1 MGKISLSNII
11 DELAAKSGITR
22 ESSANFMHAFIAA
35 IERGLKEDNI
45 VKIKGL
51 GTFKLQEVNDRD
63 SVDVNTGERITIKG
77 YRKVTFTPDSVMKEL
92 VNRPFAHFEPTELN
106 DGFPVD
112 EVPVELDVA
121 AAEAPEVEVVEEI
134 VEEIVNPVT
143 EEPVAEE
150 SATEDSVVE
159 EIVTGE
165 PIAEAP
171 IAEDPTSE
179 EPVADEPVAD
189 AQVTDEPVLESA
201 SMQAEPV
208 ATKHLEPKNEKR
220 RRGCFWKLLLLLFV
234 VAAALALVYGY
245 ITLDGTAVEQ
255 EDAVVENEAITVRS
269 NLEEELG
276 AEWSNAP
283 QVEKHQQIEKEKV
296 AVGSVKQSDIA
307 APVEQEAASAGKEF
321 PIITES
327 EASKERSTEV
337 AQPTMSDFC
346 KVTPTEAL
354 RAKMVKDIT
363 LADTTDYELDGT
375 LVTHRLKRGETI
387 IQLANKYYGDKR
399 LWPYIVKHNRMSDF
413 NRVAIGQKID
423 IPVLKDKSVK

>member
-112 EVPVELDVA
+112 EEPVELDVA

-134 VEEIVNPVT
+134 VNPVT
-143 EEPVAEE
+143 EEPVAE
-150 SATEDSVVE
+150 
-159 EIVTGE
+159 
-165 PIAEAP
+165 
-171 IAEDPTSE
+171 
-179 EPVADEPVAD
+179 

-283 QVEKHQQIEKEKV
+283 QVEKHQQIEKEEV
-296 AVGSVKQSDIA
+296 AVESVKQSDIA
-307 APVEQEAASAGKEF
+307 APVEQEAASAGKET

-327 EASKERSTEV
+327 EASKERPTEV
-337 AQPTMSDFC
+337 AQPTKPDFC
-346 KVTPTEAL
+346 KVTPTESL
-354 RAKMVKDIT
+354 QAKTVKDIT
-363 LADTTDYELDGT
+363 LADTTDYAIDGT
-375 LVTHRLKRGETI
+375 LVTHSLKRGETI

>member
-35 IERGLKEDNI
+35 IERGLQEDNI

-51 GTFKLQEVNDRD
+51 GAFKLQEVNDRD

-121 AAEAPEVEVVEEI
+121 AAEAPEVEV

-283 QVEKHQQIEKEKV
+283 QVEKHQQIENEEV
-296 AVGSVKQSDIA
+296 AVESVKQSDIS
-307 APVEQEAASAGKEF
+307 APVEQEAASAGKET

-327 EASKERSTEV
+327 EASKERPTEV
-337 AQPTMSDFC
+337 AQPTKPDFC

-354 RAKMVKDIT
+354 QAKTVKDIT

-375 LVTHRLKRGETI
+375 LVTHRLKSGETI

-413 NRVAIGQKID
+413 NRVAIGQRID

>member
-112 EVPVELDVA
+112 EVPVELDVE

-134 VEEIVNPVT
+134 VNPVT
-143 EEPVAEE
+143 EEPVTEE
-150 SATEDSVVE
+150 PVA
-159 EIVTGE
+159 GE

-171 IAEDPTSE
+171 IAEGPTSE

-208 ATKHLEPKNEKR
+208 ATKPLEPKNEKR

-234 VAAALALVYGY
+234 VAAALVLVYGY

-283 QVEKHQQIEKEKV
+283 QVEKHQQIEKEEV
-296 AVGSVKQSDIA
+296 AVESVKQSDIA
-307 APVEQEAASAGKEF
+307 APVEQEAASAGKET

-327 EASKERSTEV
+327 EASKERPTEV

-354 RAKMVKDIT
+354 QAKTVKDIT
-363 LADTTDYELDGT
+363 LADTIDYELDGT
-375 LVTHRLKRGETI
+375 LVTHRLKSGETI

-413 NRVAIGQKID
+413 NRVAIGQRID

>member
-22 ESSANFMHAFIAA
+22 ESSANFMHAFIET

-121 AAEAPEVEVVEEI
+121 AAEALEVEVVEEI

-143 EEPVAEE
+143 EEPVTGEPIAE
-150 SATEDSVVE
+150 
-159 EIVTGE
+159 E

-179 EPVADEPVAD
+179 EPVADAK
-189 AQVTDEPVLESA
+189 VTDEPVLESA

-208 ATKHLEPKNEKR
+208 TTKHLEPKNEKR

-255 EDAVVENEAITVRS
+255 EDAFVENEAITVRS

-283 QVEKHQQIEKEKV
+283 QVEKHQQIEKEEV
-296 AVGSVKQSDIA
+296 AVESVKQSDIA
-307 APVEQEAASAGKEF
+307 APVEQEAASAGKET

-327 EASKERSTEV
+327 EASKERPTEV

-354 RAKMVKDIT
+354 QAKTVKDIT
-363 LADTTDYELDGT
+363 LADTTDYAIDGT
-375 LVTHRLKRGETI
+375 LVTHRLKSGETI

-413 NRVAIGQKID
+413 NRVAIGQRID